1 MRKQH
6 LWVREWAKN
15 QRSIGMKTKDE
26 NIFNFS
32 TVRDMGWPLI
42 ERLEERQKTLR
53 ERLILAQVGSR

>member
-1 MRKQH
+1 MRQQH

-15 QRSIGMKTKDE
+15 QRSKGMKTKDE

-32 TVRDMGWPLI
+32 TMRDMGRPLI
-42 ERLEERQKTLR
+42 EWLEERKKTLR